1 MDSEKWSVKGVAI
14 GDVIKTVGKNSKSVS
29 KGVVGVKNLVWP
41 GWLTIAWGS
50 KTSSIY
56 IGYGHKYKQ
65 NYYPFDPEPVLS
77 EK

>member
-1 MDSEKWSVKGVAI
+1 M
-14 GDVIKTVGKNSKSVS
+14 
-29 KGVVGVKNLVWP
+29 KNLVWP
-41 GWLTIAWGS
+41 GWITAAWGT

-65 NYYPFDPEPVLS
+65 NYYPFDPESVLS